1 MSKHSDQEYL
11 LTSQYN
17 NADKLNARIQLHW
30 RFSTN
35 KYDWSRWVFDH
46 LQIPALARI
55 LEVGCGPAKFWLKNM
70 DRIPVGWDITLSDFS
85 PGMLQEAKQN
95 LHDSLRGR
103 PQGSL
108 RIAFE
113 VFDVQSI
120 PFDNAHFDAIIAN
133 HMLYHVPDRAKA
145 LAEIRRVL
153 KPGGHLYAA
162 TNGQNHLLEL
172 HELLEKFD
180 PYTMARWFSSASSMP
195 FRLESGSAELSPWFS
210 SITLHRYE
218 SDLLVTEAEPLVA
231 YVLSMFV
238 TPMITGEK
246 INQFRSFVE
255 QELAAHGPIHITK
268 DTGLFEA
275 S

>member
-17 NADKLNARIQLHW
+17 NADKLNARIQLHR

-35 KYDWSRWVFDH
+35 KYNWSRWVFDH
-46 LQIPALARI
+46 LQTPAQARI
-55 LEVGCGPAKFWLKNM
+55 LEVGCGPAKFWLNNM

-85 PGMLQEAKQN
+85 PGMLQEARQN
-95 LHDSLRGR
+95 LRNSNR
-103 PQGSL
+103 PF
-108 RIAFE
+108 AFE

-120 PFDNAHFDAIIAN
+120 PFDNAHFDAVIAN

-162 TNGQNHLLEL
+162 TNGQNHMREL

-180 PYTMARWFSSASSMP
+180 PDTMARWFSSASLMP
-195 FRLESGSAELSPWFS
+195 FRLENGRTELSPWFS

-218 SDLLVTEAEPLVA
+218 SDLIVTEAEPLVA